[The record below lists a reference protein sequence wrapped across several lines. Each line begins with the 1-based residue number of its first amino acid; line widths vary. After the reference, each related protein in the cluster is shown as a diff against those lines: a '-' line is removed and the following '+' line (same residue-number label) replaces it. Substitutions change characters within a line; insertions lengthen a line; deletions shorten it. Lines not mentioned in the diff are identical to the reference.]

1 MLELIKKVDN
11 ECGTPF
17 YFVYPERFVNNLQ
30 SFRKAFTDIYPNF
43 ILSYSFKTNYTSILL
58 QKAKEID
65 CFAETVS
72 SMEYNLAVQKGFATD
87 RIIFNGPIKSFENI
101 KTALTNRSIVQ
112 LDSEYEVE
120 HILKLRKES
129 PAQEIEIGL
138 RINME
143 IGSSSIALQG
153 GLRQSRF
160 GFTTSMLEKV
170 IPQLKE
176 ANIKII
182 SLHGHTSSS
191 DRIVDNYRHISNR
204 LMDVRKRFE
213 LNDIRYINV
222 GGGFFGA
229 APEGIDV
236 SHKPKYTDYA
246 KGICEALLA
255 DKWFYEHKPYIVI
268 EPGASVVSNVFEL
281 VTKIHQHKNIQGQD
295 FVFADASY
303 FQVRPFLTKMNL
315 PFTEYSNNPEQPEIT
330 ADIVGATCMEVDKIA
345 EGVSLKHY
353 SHGDFLLFRA
363 VGAYRQNLSPLFIIP
378 WSPVVEVTPSGHIN
392 ILKNRQDASDL
403 LNMLEK

>member
-43 ILSYSFKTNYTSILL
+43 ILSYSFKTNYTSVLL
-58 QKAKEID
+58 QKAKEIS

-87 RIIFNGPIKSFENI
+87 KIIFNGPIKSFEDI
-101 KTALTNRSIVQ
+101 KTALINKSIVQ
-112 LDSEYEVE
+112 LDSEYEITHV
-120 HILKLRKES
+120 LKLQKEN
-129 PAQEIEIGL
+129 PGQEIKIGL

-143 IGSSSIALQG
+143 VGSGSIALQG

-170 IPQLKE
+170 IPLLKE

-191 DRIVDNYRHISNR
+191 DRIVDNYRHIANR
-204 LMDVRKRFE
+204 LMEIRAKFD

-236 SHKPKYTDYA
+236 SKKPKYTDYA
-246 KGICEALLA
+246 KGICETLLA
-255 DKWFYEHKPYIVI
+255 DKWFSERKPYIVI

-281 VTKIHQHKNIQGQD
+281 VTKIHQHKNIQGQN

-315 PFTEYSNNPEQPEIT
+315 PFTEYSDNPEQPEIIT
-330 ADIVGATCMEVDKIA
+330 DVVGATCMEVDKIA

-353 SHGDFLLFRA
+353 SHGDYLLFRA

-378 WSPVVEVTPSGHIN
+378 WSPVVEVTSSGHIN

>member
-1 MLELIKKVDN
+1 MLELIKKIDN

-30 SFRKAFTDIYPNF
+30 SFRKAFTDIYPKF

-58 QKAKEID
+58 QNAKEID

-72 SMEYNLAVQKGFATD
+72 SMEYNLAIQKGFATD
-87 RIIFNGPIKSFENI
+87 RIIFNGPIKSFKDI
-101 KTALTNRSIVQ
+101 KTALTNRSIIQ

-120 HILKLRKES
+120 HILKLRKEN
-129 PAQEIEIGL
+129 PIQEINIGL

-143 IGSSSIALQG
+143 IGSSNIALQG

-160 GFTTSMLEKV
+160 GFTSSMLEKV
-170 IPQLKE
+170 IPQLKD
-176 ANIKII
+176 AKVKII

-191 DRIVDNYRHISNR
+191 DRIVDNYRHISSM
-204 LMDVRKRFE
+204 LMKVREKFE

-236 SHKPKYTDYA
+236 SKKPKYTDYA
-246 KGICEALLA
+246 KGICETLLA
-255 DKWFYEHKPYIVI
+255 DKWFSEHKPYIVI

-303 FQVRPFLTKMNL
+303 FQIRPFLTKMNL
-315 PFTEYSNNPEQPEIT
+315 PFTEYSDKPEQPEIT

-363 VGAYRQNLSPLFIIP
+363 VGSYRQNLSPLFIIP
-378 WSPVVEVTPSGHIN
+378 WSPVVEVTPSGQTN
-392 ILKNRQDASDL
+392 ILKKRQDASDL

>member
-1 MLELIKKVDN
+1 MLEFIKKVDQ

-17 YFVYPERFVNNLQ
+17 YLAYPDRFVNNLQ

-43 ILSYSFKTNYTSILL
+43 ILSYSFKTNYTAVLL
-58 QKAKEID
+58 QRAKETG

-72 SMEYNLAVQKGFATD
+72 SMEYNLALQKGFAKD
-87 RIIFNGPIKSFENI
+87 KIIFNGPIKSFEDI
-101 KTALTNRSIVQ
+101 KTALQNKSILQ

-120 HILKLRKES
+120 HVLKIH
-129 PAQEIEIGL
+129 QENPSDEIKVGL

-143 IGSSSIALQG
+143 IGSGSIALQG

-160 GFTTSMLEKV
+160 GFTNDVLKKV
-170 IPQLKE
+170 VPQLK
-176 ANIKII
+176 AAGIKII

-191 DRIVDNYRHISNR
+191 NRVVENYQMISSR
-204 LMDVRKRFE
+204 LMEVRRDFD
-213 LNDIRYINV
+213 LNDIQYVNV

-236 SHKPKYTDYA
+236 SQKPKYTDYA
-246 KGICEALLA
+246 KGICDTLLA
-255 DKWFYEHKPYIVI
+255 DEWFRANKPFIVI

-315 PFTEYSNNPEQPEIT
+315 PFTQYSSNPEEPEIT
-330 ADIVGATCMEVDKIA
+330 ADIVGATCMEVDKLA
-345 EGVSLKHY
+345 EGVQLKHY
-353 SHGDFLLFRA
+353 SHGDYILFRA
-363 VGAYRQNLSPLFIIP
+363 VGAYRQNLAPLFIIP
-378 WSPVVEVTPSGHIN
+378 WSPVVEYSPTGDVKV
-392 ILKNRQDASDL
+392 LKNRQDASDL